1 MKLMPLEQL
10 RLGIYLKIMPC
21 SAIAS
26 FFTNLIFHLCNV
38 SFSFTT
44 AWPRGRGCVK
54 ASEPVRLLSALHF
67 GCHGSNVLCVGSH
80 IYVAQRSD
88 CTQRKTNLRERLELL
103 VVLEF
108 HAFPCF
114 VFLITMLNS

>member
-1 MKLMPLEQL
+1 MRLMPLEQL
-10 RLGIYLKIMPC
+10 RMGIYLKIMPC

-26 FFTNLIFHLCNV
+26 FFTNLIFHLCNI
-38 SFSFTT
+38 SFSFTA
-44 AWPRGRGCVK
+44 AWPEGRGCVK

-80 IYVAQRSD
+80 TYVAQRSD
-88 CTQRKTNLRERLELL
+88 STQRETNLRERLELL

-108 HAFPCF
+108 TCIPQFCF
-114 VFLITMLNS
+114 SNHNA